1 MMQINI
7 QLFGGRG
14 VSSIARRF
22 ASRQMGGNGGK
33 AIPIDISKIKDKTL
47 SGIEDRIRVLQ
58 HEEAFIFDNN
68 DRLVAGVSGGNSSV
82 GIPNDWKNMDGAT
95 VTHGHPTGKYGY
107 GGTLSPADAYMM
119 ASTQWKE
126 IRAAAQGQGEFNYI
140 MRRTASSDNAGLR
153 DQIAKDRGILE
164 DTVKKTFSAE
174 YKNAIKAGKSKI
186 SALKEAA
193 QKGRGTVDLYW
204 KRTLP
209 QYGFEYV
216 SRNRRYKYER

>member
-82 GIPNDWKNMDGAT
+82 GIPNDWKNMDT
-95 VTHGHPTGKYGY
+95 VERSRLQ
-107 GGTLSPADAYMM
+107 TL
-119 ASTQWKE
+119 
-126 IRAAAQGQGEFNYI
+126 I
-140 MRRTASSDNAGLR
+140 
-153 DQIAKDRGILE
+153 
-164 DTVKKTFSAE
+164 
-174 YKNAIKAGKSKI
+174 
-186 SALKEAA
+186 
-193 QKGRGTVDLYW
+193 
-204 KRTLP
+204 
-209 QYGFEYV
+209 
-216 SRNRRYKYER
+216 